1 MKILRKAQ
9 IEVSFNWIFVLIA
22 GGAILIFFIMIA
34 NRQISEDVC
43 KTSNII
49 SQRLESLLSAIQQN
63 PEGVQIQDDLKA
75 EIEFSCMEDGHTYTV
90 KGCGKKAYLDSQIVF
105 SPKTVGD
112 SKTIAWTQLYGTP
125 YPVVQALY
133 FSDEKTQYIFETDTR
148 DYYQK
153 FPEQFEK
160 KLLTQGEIESMEDEG
175 FRKYIIITK
184 PQTTLNLYSSVQKKS
199 TIIRVGDN
207 RLEFIYGGDYSNAVS
222 VPYSNEVTMF
232 GGIISG
238 DDALY
243 RCSMEKLMQLSKI
256 VGEIN
261 LERTGLLAQ
270 TENEKCKLFFIS
282 DLPQGYIRD
291 IIDSSIYNPGVDYTS
306 LRETTTSLY
315 NINRDMARS
324 NCPTIY

>member
-1 MKILRKAQ
+1 MKIPGKAQ

-49 SQRLESLLSAIQQN
+49 AQRLESLLSAIQQN
-63 PEGVQIQDDLKA
+63 PEGVQIQDDLNA

-105 SPKTVGD
+105 SPKIIGE

-133 FSDEKTQYIFETDTR
+133 FTDEKTQYIFETDTR

-153 FPEQFEK
+153 FPEQFER
-160 KLLTQGEIESMEDEG
+160 KLLTQGEIETMEDEG
-175 FRKYIIITK
+175 FRKYIIITI
-184 PQTTLNLYSSVQKKS
+184 PQTTLNLDSSVQKKS
-199 TIIRVGDN
+199 TIIRVDDKE
-207 RLEFIYGGDYSNAVS
+207 LEFIYEGDYSNTVS
-222 VPYSNEVTMF
+222 VPYVNEVTMF

-238 DDALY
+238 DDVLY
-243 RCSMEKLMQLSKI
+243 GCTMEKMMQLSKI

-261 LERTGLLAQ
+261 LERTGMLAQ
-270 TENEKCKLFFIS
+270 ITNEKCEQFFTSNI
-282 DLPQGYIRD
+282 PQGYIRD
-291 IIDSSIYNPGVDYTS
+291 IIEKSIYAPDADYTS

-315 NINRDMARS
+315 NINRNMARA